1 MAAHTIA
8 TVQAELAA
16 ATWIASSPA
25 TVQAELAAAV
35 WIARPSTPPTT
46 RGAGR

>member
-1 MAAHTIA
+1 MNAHTIA

-16 ATWIASSPA
+16 ATWLASSPA

-35 WIARPSTPPTT
+35 WLARPSTPPTT